1 MSNIQETSTS
11 ILARVPKINYL
22 VYSAGLMTTAG
33 RTETVEGID
42 KKLAVHYYGRWK
54 FVNELMPALVK
65 AKEEGED
72 ARALFVLSAGYSA
85 SIDLQDLGLKKT
97 YSLKNAGG
105 QASAYNDHMIQVCW
119 QSSSYGPISNAFIAS

>member
-1 MSNIQETSTS
+1 MSKIQEASTS

-33 RTETVEGID
+33 RSETVEGID

-65 AKEEGED
+65 AKEDGED
-72 ARALFVLSAGYSA
+72 ARALFVLSAGHSTA
-85 SIDLQDLGLKKT
+85 IDLEDLGLKKT
-97 YSLKNAGG
+97 YSLGNAAG
-105 QASAYNDHMIQVCW
+105 QASAYNDHMIQVCR
-119 QSSSYGPISNAFIAS
+119 QSFSCGLDL